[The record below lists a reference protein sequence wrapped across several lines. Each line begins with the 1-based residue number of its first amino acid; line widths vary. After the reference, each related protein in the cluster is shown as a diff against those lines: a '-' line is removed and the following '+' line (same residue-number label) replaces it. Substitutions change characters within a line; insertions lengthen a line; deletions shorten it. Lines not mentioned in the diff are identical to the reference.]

1 MAEFFSAA
9 GFWTLYGLWAVLL
22 VGSLLLTILGL
33 GGNFFVLF
41 LGFIYAA
48 LTGFQDVGWG
58 LLLLLL
64 GLAVLGEVIESLLGL
79 VYVAAKGATRYGVGG
94 AFVGGLVGA
103 SAGSAAMPVVGTILG
118 SFAGAFVG
126 AMAGEYLRER
136 KLDPSV
142 RIGWHAFAGK
152 MLATLIK
159 FALGVEMV
167 WLLLRRAAV

>member
-1 MAEFFSAA
+1 VTEFFASA
-9 GFWTLYGLWAVLL
+9 GFWLLYGVWAVLL
-22 VGSLLLTILGL
+22 LASLLLTILGL
-33 GGNFFVLF
+33 GGNFFILA
-41 LGFIYAA
+41 LGFLYAA
-48 LTGFQDVGWG
+48 ITGFQDVGWG
-58 LLLLLL
+58 LLLILL

-103 SAGSAAMPVVGTILG
+103 TAGSSVLPVIGTILG
-118 SFAGAFVG
+118 SFLGAFVG
-126 AMAGEYLRER
+126 AMFGEYLRER
-136 KLDPSV
+136 RMEPSL

-167 WLLLRRAAV
+167 WLLLRRV